1 VEPAFGWLFV
11 AGVVAAL
18 AMVIL
23 SATRPMVKVPADLQV
38 HRTR

>member
-11 AGVVAAL
+11 LGVIAAL

-23 SATRPMVKVPADLQV
+23 AAGRPIVKVPGDLQV
-38 HRTR
+38 HQIR